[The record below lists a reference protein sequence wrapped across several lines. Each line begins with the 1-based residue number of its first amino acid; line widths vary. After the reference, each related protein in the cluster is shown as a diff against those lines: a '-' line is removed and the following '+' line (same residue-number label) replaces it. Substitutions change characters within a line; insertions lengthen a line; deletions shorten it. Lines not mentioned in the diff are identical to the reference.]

1 MPGGAYAKRAGLW
14 FDPNAEL
21 RFTDVGHIDL
31 GALFP
36 SVSGPRRPQDRLPA
50 GETGP
55 AIRAGAGHA
64 RVFGDPARLDGC
76 PGTISEAAA
85 R

>member
-1 MPGGAYAKRAGLW
+1 MPGGAYAKRAGRW

-21 RFTDVGHIDL
+21 RFTDVEHIDL

-36 SVSGPRRPQDRLPA
+36 GVSGLRRPQDRLPA
-50 GETGP
+50 GDAGP
-55 AIRAGAGHA
+55 AIRDCAGHA
-64 RVFGDPARLDGC
+64 RVFGDPARLCGF
-76 PGTISEAAA
+76 PGTSGGAG